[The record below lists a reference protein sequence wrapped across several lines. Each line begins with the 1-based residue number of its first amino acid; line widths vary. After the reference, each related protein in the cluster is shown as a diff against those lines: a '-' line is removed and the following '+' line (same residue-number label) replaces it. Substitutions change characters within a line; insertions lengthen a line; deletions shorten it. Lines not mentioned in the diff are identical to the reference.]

1 MLSIIAAIIAISML
15 TMARKRK
22 VLGAWVY
29 LLIAL
34 ILFTVEEV
42 IGGLKVFGIFD
53 TPYLT
58 HVIPSFILIFLI
70 ISLARQININRG
82 WIE

>member
-34 ILFTVEEV
+34 LLFTAEEV

-58 HVIPSFILIFLI
+58 HVIPSFILVFLI
-70 ISLARQININRG
+70 IALAKQININRG
-82 WIE
+82 WIA